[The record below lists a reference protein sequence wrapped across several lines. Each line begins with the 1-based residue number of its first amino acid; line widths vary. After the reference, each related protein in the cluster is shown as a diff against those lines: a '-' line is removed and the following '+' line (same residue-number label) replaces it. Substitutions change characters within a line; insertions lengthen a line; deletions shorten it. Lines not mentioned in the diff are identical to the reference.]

1 MQIPW
6 TTTPQGF
13 TTQIVADLYKVECQT
28 SLDYRPFLEAD
39 EVHVSNVS
47 FSLKFFGCSSLEFV
61 LHRFG
66 SQMTF
71 MSNLVFK

>member
-39 EVHVSNVS
+39 EVHVSV
-47 FSLKFFGCSSLEFV
+47 LFV
-61 LHRFG
+61 MKSMAARHFILNII
-66 SQMTF
+66 
-71 MSNLVFK
+71 NLAVLASGLSTSWRR

>member
-28 SLDYRPFLEAD
+28 SMDYRPFLEAD
-39 EVHVSNVS
+39 EVHVSFLSIIMIIIVIINS
-47 FSLKFFGCSSLEFV
+47 YELS
-61 LHRFG
+61 
-66 SQMTF
+66 
-71 MSNLVFK
+71 